1 MSDNRISALARELGD
16 EGEHLV
22 AACLYFVSSLR
33 DANDR
38 AGLAILAEFAR
49 RLSARNLGSV
59 DRELEEIEAI
69 AEMMREI

>member
-1 MSDNRISALARELGD
+1 MSDTRISNLARALGD

-22 AACLYFVSSLR
+22 AASLYFVSSLR
-33 DANDR
+33 DVSDR

-59 DRELEEIEAI
+59 DRELEEIKAI
-69 AEMMREI
+69 AELVRQL